1 MSKLWL
7 GLGRVGR
14 GLTNGCSS
22 IGEDFVLLI
31 DCWIFYLKLE
41 KNYLFVIFVHL
52 TFIFW
57 FQLLSGTLNLR
68 LRHFLDYWLLM
79 PVVQTLHQSD
89 SPPRAV
95 YSVHCSVVH
104 QSNIKPMVPDF
115 PPVLLA
121 LHLFPALFPVQCI
134 DSPFTA
140 SIILPM
146 APPLPAF
153 YFP

>member
-1 MSKLWL
+1 
-7 GLGRVGR
+7 
-14 GLTNGCSS
+14 
-22 IGEDFVLLI
+22 
-31 DCWIFYLKLE
+31 
-41 KNYLFVIFVHL
+41 
-52 TFIFW
+52 
-57 FQLLSGTLNLR
+57 
-68 LRHFLDYWLLM
+68 M
-79 PVVQTLHQSD
+79 PVVKTLHQSD

-95 YSVHCSVVH
+95 YTVQLHT
-104 QSNIKPMVPDF
+104 NIKLMVPDF

-153 YFP
+153 YFPNCPVTT

>member
-7 GLGRVGR
+7 GFGWVGR

-31 DCWIFYLKLE
+31 DCWIFYLKWE
-41 KNYLFVIFVHL
+41 KNYLFVVIFAHL

-57 FQLLSGTLNLR
+57 FQLLSGTLNLH

-79 PVVQTLHQSD
+79 PVVKTLQCTNLI
-89 SPPRAV
+89 PLLEQCTV
-95 YSVHCSVVH
+95 YTVQLHT
-104 QSNIKPMVPDF
+104 NIKPDF